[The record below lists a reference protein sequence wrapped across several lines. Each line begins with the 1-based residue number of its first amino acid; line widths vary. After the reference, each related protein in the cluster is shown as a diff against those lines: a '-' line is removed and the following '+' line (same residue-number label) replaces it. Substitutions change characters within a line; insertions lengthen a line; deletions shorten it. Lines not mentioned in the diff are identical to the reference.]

1 MPRFRPIAALLAL
14 SALLFAGWTGTT
26 HWHSLDH
33 GHSPDHGH
41 LPNHGH
47 LPDQNH
53 GQVAAKR
60 NSTGCSHSHWLE
72 KACGL
77 EATSAS
83 ASAVLDTSTV
93 PAAPKDTAPKDA
105 ADPNCELCQ
114 FLAGNVFTPA
124 LSFEFAG
131 AVAGVELLPE
141 PSFSIPQR
149 ELRPASCRGPPLF
162 A

>member
-26 HWHSLDH
+26 HWHLPDH
-33 GHSPDHGH
+33 GHSLD
-41 LPNHGH
+41 
-47 LPDQNH
+47 H

-131 AVAGVELLPE
+131 AVAVVELLPE

>member
-26 HWHSLDH
+26 HWHYLDH
-33 GHSPDHGH
+33 GHYE
-41 LPNHGH
+41 
-47 LPDQNH
+47 NH
-53 GQVAAKR
+53 GQVAGER
-60 NSTGCSHSHWLE
+60 NSTGCSHSHRLE
-72 KACGL
+72 TACGL
-77 EATSAS
+77 EATSNS
-83 ASAVLDTSTV
+83 ASAVPDTSTV
-93 PAAPKDTAPKDA
+93 PAVQKETAPKET

-131 AVAGVELLPE
+131 AVAVVELLPE